1 LKEDWKE
8 SKWYFSGNDTTEHR
22 SFVARNLKKYTLS
35 KMLEDIQRA
44 HISYF
49 NKKINQ
55 MIIVIN
61 ECIYE
66 KDFRILR
73 FDLLEHLQVLIET
86 QEKNM
91 AGIYSSYKTPTE
103 EQDDKYAYSILRPF
117 HQILE
122 NVIIKDHGPMIKAE
136 NKVKSVRYLL
146 RLQWGVNNNRITGN
160 INYKMFLD
168 SLNVDKLE
176 HEHYY

>member
-35 KMLEDIQRA
+35 KMLEHTQRA

-49 NKKINQ
+49 IKKINQ

-61 ECIYE
+61 ECMCE

-73 FDLLEHLQVLIET
+73 IDLLEHLQVMIET
-86 QEKNM
+86 QEKHM

-103 EQDDKYAYSILRPF
+103 EQDDKYLA
-117 HQILE
+117 
-122 NVIIKDHGPMIKAE
+122 
-136 NKVKSVRYLL
+136 SV
-146 RLQWGVNNNRITGN
+146 TSN
-160 INYKMFLD
+160 IGKRDN
-168 SLNVDKLE
+168 
-176 HEHYY
+176 